1 VTVSLKNETV
11 GAVNAARPV
20 PAVPSAQELI
30 MPTVSPKG
38 SRVSALFSQHADCA
52 VGVQNALRILR
63 ANPPL
68 ERDYPNGDLATAHEQ
83 HAARC
88 LSIATVSAEL
98 SVIVGM
104 LREWNER

>member
-1 VTVSLKNETV
+1 MTVSLNNATV
-11 GAVNAARPV
+11 RAITAGGPV
-20 PAVPSAQELI
+20 PAATSAMEMV
-30 MPTVSPKG
+30 MPTVNPNG
-38 SRVSALFSQHADCA
+38 SRVSALFRRHADCA

-68 ERDYPNGDLATAHEQ
+68 ERDYPAGNVAIAHEQ

-88 LSIATVSAEL
+88 LSIATVCAEL

-104 LREWNER
+104 LRQRNES